1 MLEQG
6 FQGFGLL
13 RFYDSFFGR
22 VRIDWRLV
30 RRGVRIRAIGPIV
43 VPFWGSYLE
52 SYKVIPK
59 RDYYGALGFG
69 ILGRLRPGKL

>member
-1 MLEQG
+1 MILI
-6 FQGFGLL
+6 LP
-13 RFYDSFFGR
+13 
-22 VRIDWRLV
+22 
-30 RRGVRIRAIGPIV
+30 IGPILV
-43 VPFWGSYLE
+43 RFGGSYLE